1 MSSASK
7 PPAPPEPSTAAPPT
21 GAEAAPRAGE
31 GASRFAWRPEY
42 SVGIEEIDAQ
52 HQELFRRAGLFI
64 DSLRRQSRQEIGILL
79 SFLRLYAV
87 THFGAEEA
95 WMRESRY
102 PATAEHEKQHDG
114 FIKDILALSDQHEK
128 KNGPGIE
135 PARVSGWLEKWL
147 KNHVTST
154 DTDFARHL
162 KATGVPAPRPEA
174 DDGGEGGSPGGP
186 ATA

>member
-1 MSSASK
+1 MTTAGTK
-7 PPAPPEPSTAAPPT
+7 PPSPSAAPASQPPSAALPPE
-21 GAEAAPRAGE
+21 GE
-31 GASRFAWRPEY
+31 GASGRFAWIPAY

-64 DSLRRQSRQEIGILL
+64 ASLRRQSRQEIGILL

-95 WMRESRY
+95 WMREAAY
-102 PATAEHEKQHDG
+102 PGTAEHEKQHDR

-128 KNGPGIE
+128 KNGTGIE

-147 KNHVTST
+147 RNHVTSS
-154 DTDFARHL
+154 DIELAHHL
-162 KATGVPAPRPEA
+162 RSSGVPAPKEMEP
-174 DDGGEGGSPGGP
+174 P
-186 ATA
+186 A

>member
-1 MSSASK
+1 MTRAGAK
-7 PPAPPEPSTAAPPT
+7 PPSSEPTPAEPAAVPAASPAA
-21 GAEAAPRAGE
+21 GAEGS
-31 GASRFAWRPEY
+31 GRFEWRPEY

-64 DSLRRQSRQEIGILL
+64 ESLRRQSRQEIGILL

-95 WMRESRY
+95 WMREANY
-102 PATAEHEKQHDG
+102 PGTEEHEKQHDG

-128 KNGPGIE
+128 KSSQGIE

-147 KNHVTST
+147 KNHVTQT

-162 KATGVPAPRPEA
+162 KATGIPAPR
-174 DDGGEGGSPGGP
+174 GEQDEPP
-186 ATA
+186 VL

>member
-1 MSSASK
+1 MSSTK
-7 PPAPPEPSTAAPPT
+7 PPAPAASSTTPEAS
-21 GAEAAPRAGE
+21 GDEAG
-31 GASRFAWRPEY
+31 RFEWRPEY

-64 DSLRRQSRQEIGILL
+64 ESLRKQSRQEIGILL

-95 WMRESRY
+95 WMKAAAY
-102 PATAEHEKQHDG
+102 PGLAEHEKQHDG

-128 KNGPGIE
+128 KSGHGIE

-147 KNHVTST
+147 KNHVTSV

-162 KATGVPAPRPEA
+162 KATGVPAPHPEP
-174 DDGGEGGSPGGP
+174 EEPP
-186 ATA
+186 LL

>member
-1 MSSASK
+1 MPRSGTK
-7 PPAPPEPSTAAPPT
+7 PPSLASQPSAEP
-21 GAEAAPRAGE
+21 AEAGPGGPAARGFE
-31 GASRFAWRPEY
+31 GASRFEWRPEY

-64 DSLRRQSRQEIGILL
+64 ESLKRQSRQEIGILL

-95 WMRESRY
+95 WMREAGY
-102 PATAEHEKQHDG
+102 PGTAEHEKQHDG

-128 KNGPGIE
+128 KTGQGIE
-135 PARVSGWLEKWL
+135 PARVAGWLEKWL
-147 KNHVTST
+147 KNHVTSS

-162 KATGVPAPRPEA
+162 KVTGVPPPRPEG
-174 DDGGEGGSPGGP
+174 DETSG
-186 ATA
+186 T

>member
-1 MSSASK
+1 MTFPDSKPPSSSASE
-7 PPAPPEPSTAAPPT
+7 PPSSEP
-21 GAEAAPRAGE
+21 GASPAGE
-31 GASRFAWRPEY
+31 ASGRFAWLPEY

-64 DSLRRQSRQEIGILL
+64 ESLRRQSRQEIGILL

-95 WMRESRY
+95 WMREASY
-102 PATAEHEKQHDG
+102 PGIAEHEKQHDR

-128 KNGPGIE
+128 KSGTGIE

-154 DTDFARHL
+154 DIELASFL
-162 KATGVPAPRPEA
+162 KASGVPAPKPE
-174 DDGGEGGSPGGP
+174 EPL
-186 ATA
+186 T

>member
-1 MSSASK
+1 MPRSGKK
-7 PPAPPEPSTAAPPT
+7 PPTQPAAPPSQPPSA
-21 GAEAAPRAGE
+21 GPEPAAAADAEGT
-31 GASRFAWRPEY
+31 SRLQWRPEY

-64 DSLRRQSRQEIGILL
+64 ESLTRQSRQEIGILL

-95 WMRESRY
+95 WMRASGY
-102 PATAEHEKQHDG
+102 PGTAEHEKQHDG

-128 KNGPGIE
+128 KSGQGIE

-162 KATGVPAPRPEA
+162 KATGIPPPPPEP
-174 DDGGEGGSPGGP
+174 EEPP
-186 ATA
+186 VF

>member
-1 MSSASK
+1 MTRAGAK
-7 PPAPPEPSTAAPPT
+7 PPSPSATPSAGEPQAGPGAP
-21 GAEAAPRAGE
+21 GAEGT
-31 GASRFAWRPEY
+31 SRFEWRPEY

-95 WMRESRY
+95 WMRAASY
-102 PATAEHEKQHDG
+102 PGTTEHEKQHDG

-128 KNGPGIE
+128 KSGQGIE

-162 KATGVPAPRPEA
+162 KATGVPPPPPEP
-174 DDGGEGGSPGGP
+174 EEPP
-186 ATA
+186 LP

>member
-1 MSSASK
+1 MPRKGAKRPTSSA
-7 PPAPPEPSTAAPPT
+7 PPRRAKAPAGPDASPTAG
-21 GAEAAPRAGE
+21 GAERHG
-31 GASRFAWRPEY
+31 RFEWRPEY

-64 DSLRRQSRQEIGILL
+64 ESLRRQSRQEIGILL

-95 WMRESRY
+95 WMRAASY
-102 PATAEHEKQHDG
+102 PGTAEHEKQHDG

-128 KNGPGIE
+128 KSGKGIE
-135 PARVSGWLEKWL
+135 PARVAGWLEKWL
-147 KNHVTST
+147 KNHVTNT

-162 KATGVPAPRPEA
+162 KATGIPAPRHEPE
-174 DDGGEGGSPGGP
+174 EPP
-186 ATA
+186 IP